1 MRGASHLPASHPPP
15 PTSHPPA
22 SRLPPPTLRLPPPG
36 FLLMDVAR
44 YKYPGAWVRA
54 AQLFAA
60 MNSTDSTSSRCAAHR
75 ARGHPSTPLT
85 QACPSCSTPC
95 ACLRASRAARAAE
108 LGRASPSLSHTHI
121 CTRSRGWVELAPFAG
136 ADPAPGAVAGPRL
149 RHVEGAAVVPCV
161 AALAPTDALGVMA
174 RTANLDL
181 ARTRIPRPNQQP
193 QPRP

>member
-108 LGRASPSLSHTHI
+108 VGRASLPLSHTHTYVPGRAAGWSLRRLQALTPRRAPSPGRGRVMWRGPPS
-121 CTRSRGWVELAPFAG
+121 CRASPRSRPPMRSA
-136 ADPAPGAVAGPRL
+136 
-149 RHVEGAAVVPCV
+149 
-161 AALAPTDALGVMA
+161 
-174 RTANLDL
+174 
-181 ARTRIPRPNQQP
+181 
-193 QPRP
+193 